1 MKTLY
6 GDRSKSVAEER
17 RNASRLLTEV
27 ENLSLRLF
35 YMESAK
41 NDVRGDIAVMKRAAE
56 KTENAAARTELDKQK
71 QVIRE
76 YGSTGVRGTGVRGTG
91 VRGTGVRGTGVR
103 GTGVRRTWYG
113 STGVR
118 GTGVCRTWYGSTWY
132 GSMSYVVREYVVR
145 AASSPRRGTWN
156 GRGDRPECEFVC
168 SGVEYDGVGYTIDK

>member
-76 YGSTGVRGTGVRGTG
+76 YGST
-91 VRGTGVRGTGVR
+91 
-103 GTGVRRTWYG
+103 
-113 STGVR
+113 
-118 GTGVCRTWYGSTWY
+118 
-132 GSMSYVVREYVVR
+132 VVREYVVR
-145 AASSPRRGTWN
+145 GT
-156 GRGDRPECEFVC
+156 
-168 SGVEYDGVGYTIDK
+168 GVGRTWYGRVSENKCFSQCQRIVYSNSITYSKLPVF